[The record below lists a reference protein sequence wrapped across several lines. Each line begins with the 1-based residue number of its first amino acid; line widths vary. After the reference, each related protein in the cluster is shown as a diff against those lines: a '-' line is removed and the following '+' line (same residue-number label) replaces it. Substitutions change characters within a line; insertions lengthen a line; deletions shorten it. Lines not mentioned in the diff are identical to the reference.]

1 MVQKILKSHLLPSIL
16 LLSLFCSFANS
27 LQFNAN
33 GEFTILQLTDM
44 HFAADQ
50 DDEKDLKTQE
60 LQRNMINWVKPDLI
74 VVSGDAVTGAAA
86 DKQGGFEKF
95 WKKFTEPI
103 NEAELPYAYILGN
116 HDDDGSFPRE
126 SIIAL
131 DDTNP
136 LSLRKN
142 SEAIENTTNFILPV
156 GSSRDENELAA
167 NIWLFD
173 TGSYVCEGFSN
184 SYGCI
189 DFNTIDW
196 YDEQSQRIKEEH
208 VTNVHHLAFLH
219 IPLPEY
225 RKMYDTCD
233 TYGAADDNVC
243 CPFVNSGFF
252 RHVKKN
258 GDISAMFVGHDHQND
273 FGGWYQDVELVYGRK
288 SGYNAYGDVRGARVI
303 KLKENIDEN
312 GDLTV
317 TRNHYIVNEDGTIT
331 LNGSPQPRKGPKKVY
346 CHYPTGTPLW
356 ENFIERIYWEIKHAA
371 KEGVEDIEDN
381 IVENIEK

>member
-1 MVQKILKSHLLPSIL
+1 
-16 LLSLFCSFANS
+16 
-27 LQFNAN
+27 
-33 GEFTILQLTDM
+33 M

-50 DDEKDLKTQE
+50 DEEKDLKTQE

-103 NEAELPYAYILGN
+103 NEAQLPYAYILGN
-116 HDDDGSFPRE
+116 HDDDGSFDRV

-136 LSLRKN
+136 LSLRKS

-173 TGSYVCEGFSN
+173 TGSYVCEGFPD
-184 SYGCI
+184 SYGCV

-196 YDEQSQRIKEEH
+196 YDQQSQQIKEEH
-208 VTNVHHLAFLH
+208 GTNVHHLAFLH
-219 IPLPEY
+219 IPIPEY
-225 RKMYDTCD
+225 RKMYDTSS
-233 TYGAADDNVC
+233 TYGNASDNVC

-252 RHVKKN
+252 KHVEKN

-273 FGGWYQDVELVYGRK
+273 FGGWYKDVELVYGRK
-288 SGYNAYGDVRGARVI
+288 SGYNAYGDIRGARVI

-312 GDLTV
+312 GNLNV

-331 LNGSPQPRKGPKKVY
+331 VNGPPEPRKGPKKIY
-346 CHYPTGTPLW
+346 CHYPTGTPLS
-356 ENFIERIYWEIKHAA
+356 EAFIERIIWEAKHVV
-371 KEGVEDIEDN
+371 KQGIEN
-381 IVENIEK
+381 LETTIVENIEK